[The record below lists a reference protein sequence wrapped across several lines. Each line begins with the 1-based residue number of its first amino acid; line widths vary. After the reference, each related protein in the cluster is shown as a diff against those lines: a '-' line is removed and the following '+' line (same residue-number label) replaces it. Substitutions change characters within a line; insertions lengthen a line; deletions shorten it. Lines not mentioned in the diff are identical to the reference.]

1 MVEMESK
8 VVIVAIGKDKPGLV
22 ARVTSI
28 VSELMGNIEELDQVV
43 LQGIFVMSMIV
54 KLLNPNLNKKLNEL
68 TSKLSV
74 EGKKI
79 GLKIHVYPVKL
90 LVSA

>member
-1 MVEMESK
+1 MMEIEGK
-8 VVIVAIGKDKPGLV
+8 IVIIAIGRDKPGLV

-54 KLLNPNLNKKLNEL
+54 KLSNPNLNKKLNEL
-68 TSKLSV
+68 TNKLGM

-79 GLKIHVYPVKL
+79 GLKIHVYLVKSL
-90 LVSA
+90 IST